1 MTRIR
6 NFFHFDEIHK
16 KQNINIYNQIFGL
29 LLYIIIFVMMIPIIL
44 YKYRKY
50 TLLEV
55 YLPNIDLIA
64 NLFSFHEGP
73 FNIWK
78 ELYVGSPTSTFALM
92 SQIIINYIALVG
104 LSYLFIR
111 ETKITKSIYRGWSL
125 AIIMILIT
133 YLLPSQLISYI
144 MEIFERFISK
154 FNSSIF
160 CYQCIKIYTFII
172 GLLITICV
180 ILFEKFLIF
189 YYRDNVI
196 NISKL
201 IIKIPKLF

>member
-1 MTRIR
+1 MSRIR

-55 YLPNIDLIA
+55 YLPNVDLIA

-78 ELYVGSPTSTFALM
+78 ELYVGSPTSTFSLM

-104 LSYLFIR
+104 LSYLFI
-111 ETKITKSIYRGWSL
+111 RGWSL

-154 FNSSIF
+154 FNSSLF
-160 CYQCIKIYTFII
+160 CNQCIKIYTFII